1 MEKTYVFDLVKRL
14 GTDWGQFRDGGSDGV
29 KEKEEVFLLYFYTV
43 LKYISLSVCEEMSV
57 VVLCNLL

>member
-1 MEKTYVFDLVKRL
+1 MCLTLWRGL
-14 GTDWGQFRDGGSDGV
+14 GLIGGQFRDGGSDGV